1 PPPPKDNIDE
11 TLHALDALNEETSDD
26 VRVLTEKIQGAAK
39 SLSEAESK
47 LVQLKLVLME
57 RQDRVDFLAVK
68 KKACSQQV
76 GILMMKSHSKEL
88 GSDVTE
94 LQRRAGET
102 ERELSIA
109 AVALREQ
116 QKKIAESELLY
127 EEALMMKETLSEMLV
142 IMLQTGASKEKA
154 VLRGS
159 LRREASEKAAGF

>member
-1 PPPPKDNIDE
+1 
-11 TLHALDALNEETSDD
+11 

-102 ERELSIA
+102 ERELSACPAPTPILPPPPTRTPLTSLFA
-109 AVALREQ
+109 QASRP
-116 QKKIAESELLY
+116 S
-127 EEALMMKETLSEMLV
+127 LS
-142 IMLQTGASKEKA
+142 GSSRRKSRRASCCT
-154 VLRGS
+154 
-159 LRREASEKAAGF
+159 RRRS